1 MNTLK
6 IVIAAGSALLVLANQ
21 AVAHGDEDHSANP
34 PAIAAPAA
42 GALSSTG
49 SLAQAGT
56 AAPQRLADGSLF
68 VPKSVQRQLGL
79 RTRIAEVRDV
89 PASLELAGKVVANAN
104 AGGLVQAGQAG
115 RVEAA
120 GPSLPVL
127 GQVVRKGEVL
137 ARLQPVIN
145 SLERGA
151 SQSQLAEIDAQLA
164 IAERKVARYAELE
177 GAVPQSVIDTA
188 GLERDALRR
197 RRSALQGGLNGAE
210 ALRAPISGV
219 ISASHVVAGQV
230 VDAKEVLFEVVDL
243 SRLAVEALA
252 YDSALTAGIAAK
264 ASAAVPGGALD
275 LKYVGT
281 GQQLREQ
288 AQVLLFSVRPGSA
301 AVAVGQPVTVHAS
314 TTRSVQG
321 AALARTA
328 VIKTASGGTAV
339 WVHTDA
345 ERFVQRTVTAAPLS
359 ATELVVTQ
367 GVSQGERVVTD
378 GAGLLAQVR

>member
-6 IVIAAGSALLVLANQ
+6 IVLAAGSALLVLANQ
-21 AVAHGDEDHSANP
+21 AVAHGDEDHSASS
-34 PAIAAPAA
+34 PAVAAPAA
-42 GALSSTG
+42 GALSSIG
-49 SLAQAGT
+49 SVAQAST

-79 RTRIAEVRDV
+79 RTQLAEVRDV
-89 PASLELAGKVVANAN
+89 PASIQLAGKVVANAN

-120 GPSLPVL
+120 GASLPVL

-137 ARLQPVIN
+137 ARLKPVIN
-145 SLERGA
+145 LLERGA
-151 SQSQLAEIDAQLA
+151 SHSQIAELDVQLA

-177 GAVPQSVIDTA
+177 GALPQSAIEAA
-188 GLERDALRR
+188 GLERDALRS
-197 RRSALQGGLNGAE
+197 RRSALQSGLNGVE

-230 VDAKEVLFEVVDL
+230 VDVKEILFQVVDP

-252 YDSALTAGIAAK
+252 YDSAITAGIAAK

-288 AQVLLFSVRPGSA
+288 AQVLLFSVQPGSA
-301 AVAVGQPVTVHAS
+301 AVTVGQPVTVHAS
-314 TTRSVQG
+314 TAG
-321 AALARTA
+321 AVRGAPLARTA
-328 VIKTASGGTAV
+328 VIKTTSGGTAV

-345 ERFVQRTVTAAPLS
+345 ERFVPRTVTAAPLS
-359 ATELVVTQ
+359 ATEVVVTQ
-367 GVSQGERVVTD
+367 GVSQGDRVVTD

>member
-1 MNTLK
+1 MY
-6 IVIAAGSALLVLANQ
+6 
-21 AVAHGDEDHSANP
+21 P
-34 PAIAAPAA
+34 R
-42 GALSSTG
+42 
-49 SLAQAGT
+49 
-56 AAPQRLADGSLF
+56 RLNL
-68 VPKSVQRQLGL
+68 
-79 RTRIAEVRDV
+79 
-89 PASLELAGKVVANAN
+89 
-104 AGGLVQAGQAG
+104 QAGQAG

-120 GPSLPVL
+120 GSSLPVL

-151 SQSQLAEIDAQLA
+151 SQSQIAEIDAQLA

-177 GAVPQSVIDTA
+177 GAVPQSVIDAA

-197 RRSALQGGLNGAE
+197 RRGALQGGLNGAE

-339 WVHTDA
+339 WVHTEA

-367 GVSQGERVVTD
+367 GVSQGDRVVTD

>member
-1 MNTLK
+1 MKTLK
-6 IVIAAGSALLVLANQ
+6 IVLAAGSALLVLSTQ
-21 AVAHGDEDHSANP
+21 ALAHGDEDHSASP

-42 GALSSTG
+42 GAVSSTG
-49 SLAQAGT
+49 TLAQPES

-68 VPKSVQRQLGL
+68 VPKAVQRQLGL
-79 RTRIAEVRDV
+79 RTRVAKVQDV

-120 GPSLPVL
+120 GSSLPVL
-127 GQVVRKGEVL
+127 GQVVRKGDVL

-151 SQSQLAEIDAQLA
+151 SQSQIAEVAAQLA

-177 GAVPQSVIDTA
+177 GAVPQSVIDAA

-197 RRSALQGGLNGAE
+197 RRGALHTGLNGVE

-339 WVHTDA
+339 WVHTEA

-367 GVSQGERVVTD
+367 GVSQGDRVVTD

>member
-1 MNTLK
+1 MKNLK
-6 IVIAAGSALLVLANQ
+6 IALMAGSALLFLASQ
-21 AVAHGDEDHSANP
+21 AVAHGDEDHSSSP
-34 PAIAAPAA
+34 PSVTAPAA
-42 GALSSTG
+42 SRTPG
-49 SLAQAGT
+49 SAVLAQPGT
-56 AAPQRLADGSLF
+56 ASPQRLADGSLF

-79 RTRIAEVRDV
+79 HTRLAEVRDV
-89 PASLELAGKVVANAN
+89 PASIELAGKVVANAN
-104 AGGLVQAGQAG
+104 AGGLVQSGQAG

-137 ARLQPVIN
+137 ARLKPVTT

-151 SQSQLAEIDAQLA
+151 SQSQIAEIDAQLA
-164 IAERKVARYAELE
+164 IAERKVVRYAELQ
-177 GAVPQSVIDTA
+177 GAVPQAVIDAA

-197 RRSALQGGLNGAE
+197 RRSALNSGLNGAE

-219 ISASHVVAGQV
+219 ISASNVVAGQV
-230 VDAKEVLFEVVDL
+230 VDVKEVLFEVIDP
-243 SRLAVEALA
+243 SRLSVEALA
-252 YDSALTAGIAAK
+252 YDPALTSGIAE
-264 ASAAVPGGALD
+264 ASAAVPGGTLG

-281 GQQLREQ
+281 GRQLREQ
-288 AQVLLFSVRPGSA
+288 ALVLLFRVQPGSA
-301 AVAVGQPVTVHAS
+301 AVSVGQPVTVQAS
-314 TTRSVQG
+314 TARRVHG

-328 VIKTASGGTAV
+328 VIKMASGETAV

-345 ERFVQRTVTAAPLS
+345 ERFVQRKVTAEPLS

-367 GVSQGERVVTD
+367 GVSQGDRVVTE

>member
-1 MNTLK
+1 MKTLK
-6 IVIAAGSALLVLANQ
+6 IVLVAGSALLVLANQ
-21 AVAHGDEDHSANP
+21 AVAHGDEDHSASP
-34 PAIAAPAA
+34 PAIAAAAANPARGSA
-42 GALSSTG
+42 ALAPPG
-49 SLAQAGT
+49 N

-68 VPKSVQRQLGL
+68 VPKAVQRQLGL
-79 RTRIAEVRDV
+79 RTRVAEVRDV
-89 PASLELAGKVVANAN
+89 PAALELAGKVVANAN

-151 SQSQLAEIDAQLA
+151 SQSQIAEIDAQLA

-177 GAVPQSVIDTA
+177 GAVPQSVIDAA

-197 RRSALQGGLNGAE
+197 RRSALHSGLSGAE

-219 ISASHVVAGQV
+219 VSASNVVAGQV
-230 VDAKEVLFEVVDL
+230 VDAKEVLFEVVDP

-252 YDSALTAGIAAK
+252 YDPALTAGIAAK
-264 ASAAVPGGALD
+264 ASAAVPGGVLD
-275 LKYVGT
+275 LNYVGT
-281 GQQLREQ
+281 GRQLREQ
-288 AQVLLFSVRPGSA
+288 ALVLLFSVRPGSA

-314 TTRSVQG
+314 TTRSVRG

-328 VIKTASGGTAV
+328 VIKMASGETAV
-339 WVHTDA
+339 WVHTEA
-345 ERFVQRTVTAAPLS
+345 ERFVQRKVTAAPLS

-367 GVSQGERVVTD
+367 GVSPGDRVVTD